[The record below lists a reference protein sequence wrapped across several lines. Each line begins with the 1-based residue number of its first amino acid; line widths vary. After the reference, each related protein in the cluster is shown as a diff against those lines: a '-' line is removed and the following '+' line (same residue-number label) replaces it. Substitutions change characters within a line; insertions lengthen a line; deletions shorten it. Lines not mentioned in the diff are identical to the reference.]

1 MFKLLL
7 SLLSFAALAASSSEV
22 SDLEDALLE
31 VGEGDYADYYSAG
44 DMDVEG
50 TSLVNPEKSHAF
62 QTALV
67 VLIIISIL
75 LNSFTFWIMSGKTYQ
90 GYWIKI
96 VLLMNIVYEM
106 AKIRNMEYSW
116 QGNRLMCQAFVG
128 ADTWSVYGITFI
140 LLLLSLES
148 SSRWA
153 TWFLIN
159 RGWSMFCLVGVLIF
173 ISLPYAVTGTVFE
186 YKHNGH
192 RTEYF
197 CSYQVEELGLKSR
210 DAELWYMLIN
220 HFIFVGLVIIMPIV
234 IFVKNRRAINESMD
248 SRLYISMLA
257 IMVMCLFPTLIL
269 LFVFVIV
276 NKRHETSM
284 GYMYGYWVTRCLSL
298 MIQSIFTF
306 LNPCFL
312 LWKGTEYFD
321 RRTGFSD

>member
-1 MFKLLL
+1 MFKLLLL

-22 SDLEDALLE
+22 SDLEAALLE

-148 SSRWA
+148 IQMGYVVPDQQR
-153 TWFLIN
+153 
-159 RGWSMFCLVGVLIF
+159 MVHVL
-173 ISLPYAVTGTVFE
+173 SGGSADLYLTTLRRHG
-186 YKHNGH
+186 
-192 RTEYF
+192 
-197 CSYQVEELGLKSR
+197 
-210 DAELWYMLIN
+210 
-220 HFIFVGLVIIMPIV
+220 
-234 IFVKNRRAINESMD
+234 RAINESMD

-321 RRTGFSD
+321 RRTGFSSRLMSCFGGGWTRMIDEEEESV